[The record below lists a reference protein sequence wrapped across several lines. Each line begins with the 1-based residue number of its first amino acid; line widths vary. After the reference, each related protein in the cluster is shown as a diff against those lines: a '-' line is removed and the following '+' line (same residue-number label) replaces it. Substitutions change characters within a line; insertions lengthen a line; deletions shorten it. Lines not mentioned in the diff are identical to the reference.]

1 MTSYEDLVQVFT
13 AALDETSTHYKQEL
27 DNLLTKLSSS
37 SSTSQGSGAVPTI
50 TDTET
55 QSKQVIADNTA
66 HMGEFLKE

>member
-27 DNLLTKLSSS
+27 DNLLTKLSS

>member
-27 DNLLTKLSSS
+27 DNLLTKLS